1 MVVRPLPVAE
11 PAAERLRVLLDRT
24 HNQRGQS
31 RHLLFPVE
39 MVATVPHRKQRQAP
53 ATTDRAATAVTA
65 AEAAAAEAH
74 RAFAR

>member
-1 MVVRPLPVAE
+1 MPVAL
-11 PAAERLRVLLDRT
+11 PAAERLRALLDRT

-31 RHLLFPVE
+31 QHLLFPEE

-53 ATTDRAATAVTA
+53 TTTGRAATAVTA
-65 AEAAAAEAH
+65 EAAEAAEAH